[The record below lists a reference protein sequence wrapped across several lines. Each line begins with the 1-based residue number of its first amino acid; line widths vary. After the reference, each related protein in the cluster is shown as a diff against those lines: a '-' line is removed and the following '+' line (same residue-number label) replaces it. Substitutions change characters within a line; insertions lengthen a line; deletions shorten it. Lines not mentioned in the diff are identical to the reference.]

1 MFTKREKSREIPSF
15 QAIRWQFQ
23 SYRWI
28 FQAVKSAVLAGCRW
42 NQDQHYKWLWYWF
55 GIKIRNL
62 DHFKESWYCNE
73 QTLLLWFVVTCL
85 LCIVFFCT
93 FIYVTLK
100 IILKGIFSN
109 FFFSIL
115 KLFNILEVFIDAIY
129 SLDHFNFDGIGTY
142 AYYTIYTIPNLNGME
157 IRYSKTSLLMLQS
170 VTFFL
175 QTSWKRCVN

>member
-28 FQAVKSAVLAGCRW
+28 FQAVKSAVLAGCKW

-62 DHFKESWYCNE
+62 VHFKESWYCNE

-85 LCIVFFCT
+85 LCIVFFLYFYICYIKNYSKRY
-93 FIYVTLK
+93 F
-100 IILKGIFSN
+100 FQ

-115 KLFNILEVFIDAIY
+115 KLFNILEVFIDAMY
-129 SLDHFNFDGIGTY
+129 SLDHFNFDGIETN

-157 IRYSKTSLLMLQS
+157 LRYSKTSLLMLQS

>member
-1 MFTKREKSREIPSF
+1 MILQRTNFIAMVRSNMFE
-15 QAIRWQFQ
+15 
-23 SYRWI
+23 
-28 FQAVKSAVLAGCRW
+28 V
-42 NQDQHYKWLWYWF
+42 
-55 GIKIRNL
+55 
-62 DHFKESWYCNE
+62 YCF
-73 QTLLLWFVVTCL
+73 L
-85 LCIVFFCT
+85 FCT

-129 SLDHFNFDGIGTY
+129 SLDHFNFDGIETY

-157 IRYSKTSLLMLQS
+157 LRYSKTSLLMLQS

-175 QTSWKRCVN
+175 QTS